1 MKCINFDERFADFT
15 AKWMKEHRGEYKTYD
30 EMEDDLPRV
39 YTEFLNMPAKWL
51 DGVTPGAYFMQFEDA
66 KDLVDWMVQ
75 YCQKDIPV
83 PDMLME
89 QIQAVGRPC
98 EKRLLTLLRDES
110 DAIPEE
116 ARMTAIGLLRDMG
129 STLPKMLY
137 IQWQLNREM
146 KDDLADNALDSLRDM
161 GKEALQPMLEN
172 LNKAN
177 EAGQEALLD
186 VLANFPGHEN
196 VYQLAV
202 RLFEKNP
209 NRRALFAS
217 YLAKLGDPRAL
228 PVLIAAANE
237 ENCRYMDFIELRAA
251 IEELGLKDL
260 TIAATSLGSA
270 HDPIAAYIEEGKVV
284 GIQTSGIRGKM
295 GEVVSAGKL
304 KTPAIIRSHGGRP
317 RAIEGGEV
325 HIDIA
330 FVAAPTSDQ
339 MGNCRGVGGKSDC
352 GSLGYAMTDAKYADH
367 VVVVTDCLVD
377 FPNFPASVEAIDV
390 DAVVVVD
397 SIGNPKKIASAA
409 ARISP
414 ARSRR
419 WISGNSADRPQG
431 VYWLI
436 REKSTVPGPNSA
448 ATQSITAL
456 A

>member
-51 DGVTPGAYFMQFEDA
+51 DGVTPGAYFTQFEDA

-202 RLFEKNP
+202 RLFE
-209 NRRALFAS
+209 
-217 YLAKLGDPRAL
+217 
-228 PVLIAAANE
+228 
-237 ENCRYMDFIELRAA
+237 LRAA
-251 IEELGLKDL
+251 IEELGGEAPEREFYD
-260 TIAATSLGSA
+260 
-270 HDPIAAYIEEGKVV
+270 DPEY
-284 GIQTSGIRGKM
+284 
-295 GEVVSAGKL
+295 
-304 KTPAIIRSHGGRP
+304 
-317 RAIEGGEV
+317 
-325 HIDIA
+325 
-330 FVAAPTSDQ
+330 
-339 MGNCRGVGGKSDC
+339 
-352 GSLGYAMTDAKYADH
+352 
-367 VVVVTDCLVD
+367 
-377 FPNFPASVEAIDV
+377 EALHPMD
-390 DAVVVVD
+390 DGD
-397 SIGNPKKIASAA
+397 DDTNL
-409 ARISP
+409 
-414 ARSRR
+414 
-419 WISGNSADRPQG
+419 Q
-431 VYWLI
+431 
-436 REKSTVPGPNSA
+436 
-448 ATQSITAL
+448 
-456 A
+456 

>member
-51 DGVTPGAYFMQFEDA
+51 DGVTPGAYFTQFEDA

-177 EAGQEALLD
+177 EAGQEL
-186 VLANFPGHEN
+186 
-196 VYQLAV
+196 
-202 RLFEKNP
+202 
-209 NRRALFAS
+209 S
-217 YLAKLGDPRAL
+217 
-228 PVLIAAANE
+228 LI
-237 ENCRYMDFIELRAA
+237 
-251 IEELGLKDL
+251 
-260 TIAATSLGSA
+260 
-270 HDPIAAYIEEGKVV
+270 
-284 GIQTSGIRGKM
+284 
-295 GEVVSAGKL
+295 
-304 KTPAIIRSHGGRP
+304 
-317 RAIEGGEV
+317 
-325 HIDIA
+325 HI
-330 FVAAPTSDQ
+330 
-339 MGNCRGVGGKSDC
+339 
-352 GSLGYAMTDAKYADH
+352 
-367 VVVVTDCLVD
+367 
-377 FPNFPASVEAIDV
+377 
-390 DAVVVVD
+390 
-397 SIGNPKKIASAA
+397 
-409 ARISP
+409 
-414 ARSRR
+414 
-419 WISGNSADRPQG
+419 
-431 VYWLI
+431 
-436 REKSTVPGPNSA
+436 
-448 ATQSITAL
+448 
-456 A
+456 

>member
-51 DGVTPGAYFMQFEDA
+51 DGVTPGAYFTQFEDA

-129 STLPKMLY
+129 
-137 IQWQLNREM
+137 R
-146 KDDLADNALDSLRDM
+146 
-161 GKEALQPMLEN
+161 EALQPMLEN

-251 IEELGLKDL
+251 IEELGGEAPEREFYD
-260 TIAATSLGSA
+260 
-270 HDPIAAYIEEGKVV
+270 DPEYEALHPMDDGDDD
-284 GIQTSGIRGKM
+284 
-295 GEVVSAGKL
+295 
-304 KTPAIIRSHGGRP
+304 TPM
-317 RAIEGGEV
+317 
-325 HIDIA
+325 
-330 FVAAPTSDQ
+330 Q
-339 MGNCRGVGGKSDC
+339 
-352 GSLGYAMTDAKYADH
+352 
-367 VVVVTDCLVD
+367 
-377 FPNFPASVEAIDV
+377 
-390 DAVVVVD
+390 
-397 SIGNPKKIASAA
+397 
-409 ARISP
+409 
-414 ARSRR
+414 
-419 WISGNSADRPQG
+419 
-431 VYWLI
+431 
-436 REKSTVPGPNSA
+436 
-448 ATQSITAL
+448 
-456 A
+456 

>member
-51 DGVTPGAYFMQFEDA
+51 DGVTPGAYFTQFEDA
-66 KDLVDWMVQ
+66 KDLVDWDGAVLPEGH
-75 YCQKDIPV
+75 PV
-83 PDMLME
+83 PDMQME

-209 NRRALFAS
+209 NRRAPVR
-217 YLAKLGDPRAL
+217 KLSGETWRPA
-228 PVLIAAANE
+228 
-237 ENCRYMDFIELRAA
+237 RAA
-251 IEELGLKDL
+251 DSHRRRERGKLPLHGLYR
-260 TIAATSLGSA
+260 AARRHRGAGWRSA
-270 HDPIAAYIEEGKVV
+270 GARVLRRP
-284 GIQTSGIRGKM
+284 GIRG
-295 GEVVSAGKL
+295 
-304 KTPAIIRSHGGRP
+304 
-317 RAIEGGEV
+317 
-325 HIDIA
+325 
-330 FVAAPTSDQ
+330 AAPD
-339 MGNCRGVGGKSDC
+339 GRRG
-352 GSLGYAMTDAKYADH
+352 
-367 VVVVTDCLVD
+367 
-377 FPNFPASVEAIDV
+377 
-390 DAVVVVD
+390 
-397 SIGNPKKIASAA
+397 
-409 ARISP
+409 R
-414 ARSRR
+414 
-419 WISGNSADRPQG
+419 
-431 VYWLI
+431 
-436 REKSTVPGPNSA
+436 
-448 ATQSITAL
+448 
-456 A
+456 

>member
-51 DGVTPGAYFMQFEDA
+51 DGVTPGAYFTQFEDA

-110 DAIPEE
+110 DVIPEE

-228 PVLIAAANE
+228 PILIAAANE

-251 IEELGLKDL
+251 IEELGGEAPEREFYD
-260 TIAATSLGSA
+260 
-270 HDPIAAYIEEGKVV
+270 DPEYEALHPMDD
-284 GIQTSGIRGKM
+284 RDDD
-295 GEVVSAGKL
+295 
-304 KTPAIIRSHGGRP
+304 TPM
-317 RAIEGGEV
+317 
-325 HIDIA
+325 
-330 FVAAPTSDQ
+330 Q
-339 MGNCRGVGGKSDC
+339 
-352 GSLGYAMTDAKYADH
+352 
-367 VVVVTDCLVD
+367 
-377 FPNFPASVEAIDV
+377 
-390 DAVVVVD
+390 
-397 SIGNPKKIASAA
+397 
-409 ARISP
+409 
-414 ARSRR
+414 
-419 WISGNSADRPQG
+419 
-431 VYWLI
+431 
-436 REKSTVPGPNSA
+436 
-448 ATQSITAL
+448 
-456 A
+456 

>member
-39 YTEFLNMPAKWL
+39 YTEFLNTPAKWL
-51 DGVTPGAYFMQFEDA
+51 DGVTPGAYFTQFEDA

-202 RLFEKNP
+202 SCS
-209 NRRALFAS
+209 RRTRTAAPCSRAIWRNWATRARCRFLS
-217 YLAKLGDPRAL
+217 PPRT
-228 PVLIAAANE
+228 
-237 ENCRYMDFIELRAA
+237 R
-251 IEELGLKDL
+251 K
-260 TIAATSLGSA
+260 TAATWTLSSCVPPSRSWVAKRRSA
-270 HDPIAAYIEEGKVV
+270 SSTTTRNTRRCTRWTTG
-284 GIQTSGIRGKM
+284 T
-295 GEVVSAGKL
+295 
-304 KTPAIIRSHGGRP
+304 
-317 RAIEGGEV
+317 
-325 HIDIA
+325 
-330 FVAAPTSDQ
+330 
-339 MGNCRGVGGKSDC
+339 
-352 GSLGYAMTDAKYADH
+352 MTRTCSKEH
-367 VVVVTDCLVD
+367 
-377 FPNFPASVEAIDV
+377 P
-390 DAVVVVD
+390 
-397 SIGNPKKIASAA
+397 
-409 ARISP
+409 
-414 ARSRR
+414 
-419 WISGNSADRPQG
+419 W
-431 VYWLI
+431 
-436 REKSTVPGPNSA
+436 
-448 ATQSITAL
+448 
-456 A
+456 

>member
-51 DGVTPGAYFMQFEDA
+51 DGVTPGAYFTQFEDA

-228 PVLIAAANE
+228 PVLIAAALGPE
-237 ENCRYMDFIELRAA
+237 HHVHFMAKQELMGKPILGKFLDNLGSFGVERGSSSDIAA
-251 IEELGLKDL
+251 IRNVMKCIKSGDKVMIFPEGTRVAEDGLVDPKTGAVRLAAKLKVPIVPVFISRKKKPFCRARLVMGEPMPVPTGTHEEYEAFAEHLMEHITELGK
-260 TIAATSLGSA
+260 
-270 HDPIAAYIEEGKVV
+270 E
-284 GIQTSGIRGKM
+284 
-295 GEVVSAGKL
+295 
-304 KTPAIIRSHGGRP
+304 
-317 RAIEGGEV
+317 
-325 HIDIA
+325 
-330 FVAAPTSDQ
+330 
-339 MGNCRGVGGKSDC
+339 
-352 GSLGYAMTDAKYADH
+352 
-367 VVVVTDCLVD
+367 
-377 FPNFPASVEAIDV
+377 
-390 DAVVVVD
+390 
-397 SIGNPKKIASAA
+397 
-409 ARISP
+409 
-414 ARSRR
+414 
-419 WISGNSADRPQG
+419 
-431 VYWLI
+431 
-436 REKSTVPGPNSA
+436 TV
-448 ATQSITAL
+448 
-456 A
+456 

>member
-51 DGVTPGAYFMQFEDA
+51 DGVTPGAYFTQFEDA

-228 PVLIAAANE
+228 PILIAAAK

-251 IEELGLKDL
+251 IEELGGEAPEREFYD
-260 TIAATSLGSA
+260 
-270 HDPIAAYIEEGKVV
+270 DPEY
-284 GIQTSGIRGKM
+284 
-295 GEVVSAGKL
+295 
-304 KTPAIIRSHGGRP
+304 
-317 RAIEGGEV
+317 
-325 HIDIA
+325 
-330 FVAAPTSDQ
+330 
-339 MGNCRGVGGKSDC
+339 
-352 GSLGYAMTDAKYADH
+352 
-367 VVVVTDCLVD
+367 
-377 FPNFPASVEAIDV
+377 EALHPMD
-390 DAVVVVD
+390 DGD
-397 SIGNPKKIASAA
+397 DDTNL
-409 ARISP
+409 
-414 ARSRR
+414 
-419 WISGNSADRPQG
+419 Q
-431 VYWLI
+431 
-436 REKSTVPGPNSA
+436 
-448 ATQSITAL
+448 
-456 A
+456 